1 MRKLKSI
8 ALTSATLVLLLMAG
22 CSKSDDQKDFENEAY
37 SAPANYTAMNANGQP
52 AVSNQTDPDDWRISP
67 MYRGLVEVETEAYPN
82 PVFINSTFRIFIGIN
97 YITNLSRIEAFV
109 FQTGFNQDGT
119 GAIDTIEESQIS
131 EGTIPALIISPS
143 SFPQNKLDNLY
154 RVILFDQS
162 GNVITYGDVKVN
174 E

>member
-1 MRKLKSI
+1 MRKLKII
-8 ALTSATLVLLLMAG
+8 ALTAATLVLLFGAG

-52 AVSNQTDPDDWRISP
+52 AGSTDPDDWRISP
-67 MYRGLVEVETEAYPN
+67 MYRGLVDVETEAYPN
-82 PVFINSTFRIFIGIN
+82 PVFINSTFRIFIRIN

-119 GAIDTIEESQIS
+119 GAIDTIEDSQIS